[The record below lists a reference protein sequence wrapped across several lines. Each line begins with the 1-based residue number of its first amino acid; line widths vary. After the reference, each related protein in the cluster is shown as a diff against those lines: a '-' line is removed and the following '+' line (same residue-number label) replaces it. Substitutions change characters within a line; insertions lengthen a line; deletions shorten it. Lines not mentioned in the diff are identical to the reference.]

1 MLQLKDEL
9 MDGAFNGFGIPQDL
23 KTEDSTIKNDPYLLK
38 IRSILSKDNI
48 MNTYNRE
55 ETKNL
60 QQELLY
66 PYLNFFLR
74 NDKKDYYKKL
84 FLSRGL
90 TTDKKGTL
98 KDNLVLSDL
107 IKLRIHSDD
116 LRGDGQ
122 ERRLIDHFPNKNYGM
137 NFMSSGTTKGTNGPV
152 NLYRSNISLDLSR
165 ITNGNLIDWSLGKKI
180 DGGECLFHMAPEMTN
195 FLAFA
200 AIGSDFLRER
210 GLKIGFGAKIK
221 SGPRD
226 STIWQRIAP
235 NIKEMR
241 KFFKS
246 KNETKYFIASGVG
259 LYKMFIEP
267 KGIKSLMM
275 RLSLSAPPVYLGKNG
290 VLMIGGGLKRLP
302 EEITSLSQVVK
313 QTGNKI
319 YLDKNNRKAPAPV
332 IDMLG
337 LTESGNVFIGLPNH
351 PTSDEPWVKYPH
363 PLSYTALLNSPNDL
377 SPVESPEAGKEYLL
391 FYVNFATL
399 DYIEA
404 IIPGDFVIPANDTQ
418 TIETIMGKRNI
429 SQRGF
434 IYSRRAEVD
443 EGFKIREGCG

>member
-1 MLQLKDEL
+1 MN
-9 MDGAFNGFGIPQDL
+9 GAFNGFGIPQDL

-38 IRSILSKDNI
+38 LREILSQENI
-48 MNTYNRE
+48 MNEYTQER
-55 ETKNL
+55 TSSL

-74 NDKKDYYKKL
+74 NDKNDYYKKL
-84 FLSRGL
+84 FFSRGL
-90 TTDKKGTL
+90 TEDENGSL
-98 KDNLVLSDL
+98 KEGLVLSDL

-122 ERRLIDHFPNKNYGM
+122 EIRRIEHFPDKSYGM

-165 ITNGNLIDWSLGKKI
+165 KTNGNLIDWSLGKKI

-200 AIGSDFLRER
+200 AIGSDFLRDR
-210 GLKIGFGAKIK
+210 GLKVGFGAKIK
-221 SGPRD
+221 NGPKD
-226 STIWQRIAP
+226 STIWQRIGP

-246 KNETKYFIASGVG
+246 KNHTKYFIASGVG
-259 LYKMFIEP
+259 LYKMFMEP
-267 KGIKSLMM
+267 KGIKGLMM
-275 RLSLSAPPVYLGKNG
+275 KLSLGAPPVYLGKHG

-302 EEITSLSQVVK
+302 PEITSLSQVVK
-313 QTGNKI
+313 STSNKI
-319 YLDKNNRKAPAPV
+319 YLEKNSKGTPAPV

-337 LTESGNVFIGLPNH
+337 LTESGNVFIGLPND
-351 PTSDEPWVKYPH
+351 PNSEESWAKYPH

-377 SPVESPEAGKEYLL
+377 TPVKNPKAGKEYLL

-404 IIPGDFVIPANDTQ
+404 IIPGDFVLPANDTP
-418 TIETIMGKRNI
+418 TITTIMGERNI